1 MHDDTNHIRSVVKN
15 LVEEEEKDVVM
26 VCHSAGGFLG
36 SGATEGL
43 SRKERQKEGKRGGM
57 GAFVFLAAGLG
68 PIGFVHE
75 DLPFMDF
82 EVS

>member
-1 MHDDTNHIRSVVKN
+1 M
-15 LVEEEEKDVVM
+15 M

-43 SRKERQKEGKRGGM
+43 SKKERENEGKKGGVR
-57 GAFVFLAAGLG
+57 AFVFLAAGLG
-68 PIGFVHE
+68 PVGFVHE